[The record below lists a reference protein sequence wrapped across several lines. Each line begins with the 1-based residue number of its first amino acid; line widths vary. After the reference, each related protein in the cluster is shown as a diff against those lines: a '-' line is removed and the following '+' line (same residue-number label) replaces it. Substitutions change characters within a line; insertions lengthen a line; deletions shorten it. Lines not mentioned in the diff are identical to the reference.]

1 MEAFFTNKKEMAVQ
15 KEFIETKRYFQPL
28 EMGNNK
34 QEWGKLD
41 QETIDAK
48 IVDIDQQWKQKAVEH
63 LDNYADA
70 PYMQDLHKDD
80 IQKKWIDGITDTA
93 LGRFVDTRPD
103 NKKTGIYVDTV
114 KTIEKNLD
122 EKIDKVIRKF
132 MEDKMNNFNK
142 K

>member
-1 MEAFFTNKKEMAVQ
+1 M
-15 KEFIETKRYFQPL
+15 
-28 EMGNNK
+28 
-34 QEWGKLD
+34 
-41 QETIDAK
+41 
-48 IVDIDQQWKQKAVEH
+48 
-63 LDNYADA
+63 DNYADA
-70 PYMQDLHKDD
+70 PYMNDMHKDD